1 MKKNKVNHKQGTCTD
16 LAFFLIFIITVFMML
31 FQRIAIEEKRHGTY
45 AIIKKGSNE
54 EIIAENAAC
63 YSNNELMC
71 RLKDGTIISVDSYK
85 KIEIPN
91 TDQSEE
97 TKTHDKVD

>member
-1 MKKNKVNHKQGTCTD
+1 
-16 LAFFLIFIITVFMML
+16 
-31 FQRIAIEEKRHGTY
+31 
-45 AIIKKGSNE
+45 
-54 EIIAENAAC
+54 
-63 YSNNELMC
+63 MC